1 MTAVRTGLVVILDDD
16 VRDDD
21 AEAIATAI
29 RMIRGVASVHT
40 AEAEPDAQVAR
51 ERMDAEW
58 RQRIVGLL
66 DDEGV

>member
-1 MTAVRTGLVVILDDD
+1 MTAVRTALVVVLNGD
-16 VRDDD
+16 VREED
-21 AEAIATAI
+21 AEAIAAAI
-29 RMIRGVASVHT
+29 RMIRGVGSVHN

-51 ERMDAEW
+51 EQMNAEW